1 MNITNQISVQ
11 RSDLESIDHP
21 QRKRYLFF
29 QANYRHLF
37 GTPKEEVDIPGL
49 FLRHLKLKD
58 EASHQYQPDN
68 LAHAMDNYRI
78 VDEYGALETAKNQA
92 VMVSSFHYGPYN
104 LLGGFLSNE
113 GVQFSVLAN
122 GAKYFEQMKA
132 YQIKKAI
139 AKELK
144 NDPVVL
150 TDKDV
155 INPRDFTTMI
165 QMMHK
170 VRQGK
175 SMLVYADGLEG
186 QGGYFDHSKLETVPF
201 FDQKIFAR
209 KGTASLAY
217 KLKMPIVFSL
227 IEKEDDGFIVKFFP
241 ILDPKEYDDRKK
253 FVRAYCELGY
263 KYLES
268 YVQEA
273 PEYWEIFDRL
283 HIWLPKNN
291 KPVEI
296 PELPQGW
303 TPPEWTS
310 YDKNRFGIFTE
321 RGKTY
326 LLDSE
331 TYNILTVS
339 KGLATLLQRIQHVR
353 GQVVSEVLPPAILRD
368 MFQRGILIADAVN
381 EKIMAA

>member
-1 MNITNQISVQ
+1 MNITTQFSVQ
-11 RSDLESIDHP
+11 RSDLECIDHP
-21 QRKRYLFF
+21 HRKRFLFF
-29 QANYRHLF
+29 QTNYRHFF
-37 GTPKEEVDIPGL
+37 GAPNEEVDIPAL
-49 FLRHLKLKD
+49 FLRHLQLKD
-58 EASHQYQPDN
+58 QAPLQYQPEN

-78 VDEYGALETAKNQA
+78 VDEYGALEIAKNQA

-104 LLGGFLSNE
+104 LLGGILSNE

-132 YQIKKAI
+132 YQIKKVL

-144 NDPVVL
+144 NDLVVL

-186 QGGYFDHSKLETVPF
+186 QGGYFEHSKLETVSF
-201 FDQKIFAR
+201 LDQQIYAR

-217 KLKMPIVFSL
+217 KLKMPIVFSMV
-227 IEKEDDGFIVKFFP
+227 EKEGDGFVVRFFP
-241 ILDPKEYDDRKK
+241 ILNPKEYDERKK
-253 FVRAYCELGY
+253 FVHAYCQLGY
-263 KYLES
+263 KYLEN
-268 YVQEA
+268 YVEEA

-283 HIWLPKNN
+283 HVWLPKNN
-291 KPVEI
+291 KPIET

-303 TPPEWTS
+303 SPPEWTS
-310 YDKNRFGIFTE
+310 YDKDRFGIFTE

-368 MFQRGILIADAVN
+368 MFQRGILIPDKVN
-381 EKIMAA
+381 EKLLVA